1 MLYHGG
7 RKAPRQAAPVHRAL
21 VSEENPIMFPTNTTV
36 PNAVDIVIDN
46 STPIR
51 TAHGDKSTSRVT
63 TANFSKEHELP
74 VTDRNSS
81 FAPVSFMI
89 LRLE

>member
-1 MLYHGG
+1 
-7 RKAPRQAAPVHRAL
+7 

-63 TANFSKEHELP
+63 TANFPKSMSCLSQIGIVVLP
-74 VTDRNSS
+74 RSLS
-81 FAPVSFMI
+81 
-89 LRLE
+89 